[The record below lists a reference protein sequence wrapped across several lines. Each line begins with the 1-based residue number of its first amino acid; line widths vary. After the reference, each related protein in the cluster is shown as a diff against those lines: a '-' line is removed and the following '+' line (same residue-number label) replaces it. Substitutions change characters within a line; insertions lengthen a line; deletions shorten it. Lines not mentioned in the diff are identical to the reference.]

1 MVTSA
6 SMSNMRKFMSGL
18 KVNLGTIEKIT
29 SLMDFVTIAYPG
41 ALETVPLALQPWGS
55 KDTLMSMN
63 SMKRN
68 FGDTKKNIAKIHHT
82 AVSI

>member
-6 SMSNMRKFMSGL
+6 SMSNMKKFMSGL

-41 ALETVPLALQPWGS
+41 ALETVPLALQLWGS
-55 KDTLMSMN
+55 KVPLSIN

-68 FGDTKKNIAKIHHT
+68 FGDTKNIAKIHHT
-82 AVSI
+82 ALSI

>member
-41 ALETVPLALQPWGS
+41 ALETVPLALQLWGS
-55 KDTLMSMN
+55 KVSLSIN

-82 AVSI
+82 ALSI